1 MASIRFYPKVERN
14 KSLSVMCC
22 LSHQQ
27 HEKHKSIG
35 YSLPGNKVKDEYKYW
50 DKKNRCA
57 RGHDDATDINARIS
71 GWTSRFNE
79 YKGKVKRYEIDF
91 DFEEAFA
98 YISEGKAKQK
108 PNKLVAIFELFIA
121 AQSGSVSKGNIIH
134 YRTVQTDLKAYEQSI
149 KHSHSLSDVTKEFYK
164 NFGVWL
170 STDKDD
176 EDEGNVNNTI
186 NRKIGRIVTVMGWA
200 FEEGYIDN
208 QRYKLRFSFKS
219 HDSTRFPLTE
229 QEVEQLAE
237 YESDEPLERCVVDAF
252 VFACYT
258 GLRFKDIMQL
268 RQEHIKSHQDADGII
283 KYIDFTQ
290 TKGTKDNMI
299 PLSTKALLILQQQA
313 ATSSYYFAGISNQVG
328 NRIIKRAAREMG
340 LQRKIEMVTI
350 KGTETIKE
358 MVPLCSIISWHFA
371 RNTYISLLLASGVNP
386 IFVQGNVGHSDL
398 KTTMIYSKQNDI
410 TRWKETLKAQN
421 K

>member
-1 MASIRFYPKVERN
+1 MASIRFYPKLERN
-14 KSLSVMCC
+14 TFITVMCC
-22 LSHQQ
+22 ISHQQ

-35 YSLPGNKVKDEYKYW
+35 YQLPGNKVKDDFKYW
-50 DKKNRCA
+50 DKKNKCA
-57 RGHDDATDINARIS
+57 RGHDTATDINARIS
-71 GWTSRFNE
+71 GWMARFNE
-79 YKGKVKRYEIDF
+79 YKGRVKRYEIEF
-91 DFEEAFA
+91 NFEDAFA

-108 PNKLVAIFELFIA
+108 ANKLADIFEMYIA
-121 AQSGSVSKGNIIH
+121 AQKGSVSAGNIIH
-134 YRTVQTDLKAYEQSI
+134 YRTVQTDLKAYEQAI
-149 KHSHSLSDVTKEFYK
+149 RHSHSLSEVTKEFYK

-170 STDKDD
+170 STDKDE
-176 EDEGNVNNTI
+176 EDQGNVNNTI

-200 FEEGYIDN
+200 FEEGFIDN
-208 QRYKLRFSFKS
+208 QRYKLRFSFKG
-219 HDSTRFPLTE
+219 HDSTRFPLNE
-229 QEVEQLAE
+229 QEIEALAE
-237 YESDEPLERCVVDAF
+237 FESDEALERCVVDAF
-252 VFACYT
+252 IFACYT

-268 RQEHIKSHQDADGII
+268 RQEHIKSHQDADGLI

-299 PLSTKALLILQQQA
+299 PLSTKALLILQRQPD
-313 ATSSYYFAGISNQVG
+313 TNSYFFAGISNQVG
-328 NRIIKRAAREMG
+328 NRILKRAANEMG
-340 LQRKIEMVTI
+340 LHRKIEMVTI

-358 MVPLCSIISWHFA
+358 MVPLNSIISWHFA